1 MCLVRLMW
9 RSASE
14 SKPVHSCYSQLSQAW
29 RMVEPIRIISAVS
42 NWFRRRTSHELNS
55 MNSFLAFSFFSTSCF
70 FLSSSL
76 CLYLSWARL
85 MHEINSL
92 LKSMAWIFPSS
103 GATASFTCL
112 MPFSDSGVKIVLS
125 VPIACLLTDRLL
137 STSVLPWESISP
149 ALISFFRYGNISVPD
164 RVFFWNTLAQ

>member
-1 MCLVRLMW
+1 MYLVQLMW

-29 RMVEPIRIISAVS
+29 RMVEPIRIILTVS

-85 MHEINSL
+85 MHEINKL
-92 LKSMAWIFPSS
+92 LVEVHVMDLPIFRSHCI
-103 GATASFTCL
+103 FHL
-112 MPFSDSGVKIVLS
+112 SDAIQWLWSQECPVCS
-125 VPIACLLTDRLL
+125 NCLLVDWQT
-137 STSVLPWESISP
+137 PFN
-149 ALISFFRYGNISVPD
+149 ISFQKLVN
-164 RVFFWNTLAQ
+164 RVHSLWS